1 MIPVMNWKRTLGLSF
16 VITLI
21 LWAWFSWPLPRYVAS
36 GIPTAARLEKM
47 ELQPMLPG
55 DHLQYLYYC
64 RLAQDMLTGKTPL
77 FYNLYE
83 FHTGTDRACF
93 QPDTYYFPFALL
105 YAIVAWIGGMA
116 FGWNLTGF
124 LSLWGTCLLTW
135 LLARRYTSSDWIAG
149 AAAAVAIAL
158 PFRWINLCGGSPAG
172 FAMMWIPAVWLG
184 LDLAVRENS
193 VRGGILAGLA
203 ILFARWTDQ
212 HVFFFGALAMPAW
225 CLLAL
230 ISRKDHTWNRWIT
243 WQRLGLAFLPVIIL
257 AATALLLP
265 LGFQWLARIVT
276 GHPLAAATVNQRSL
290 QEVTNY
296 SPVWQGLFLWRNL
309 GMSNVIYFGFAAG
322 IVLLA
327 GGLTLCFRA
336 GRAWKAY
343 WRSLLIL
350 ALIGLGILGIVILA
364 LGTRGPE
371 HGALFKLGRILI
383 PPYGMVRQPAKIFCL
398 LPSFLALGLAISL
411 TMLVAQLER
420 KAWRFLVPVMAG
432 LLIIAEYGLRIHPTV
447 SLLDQ
452 QQEAYAAVAND
463 IHAEATQASI
473 LVLPLWPGDSHYA
486 SLYQHYALTYRLR
499 MVNGYSPV
507 VARDY
512 VDRVF
517 FGLESVNQGWLT
529 DDQLRLLREMNVGY
543 ILLHE
548 DQFPE
553 KVSPFPVTFTLQQ
566 LLAHPRLRL
575 LKQDGAVWAF
585 KILAAPE
592 LKPAATATWDIIGS
606 ARRWEAEACLGNGK
620 IVNDPR
626 AAGKKYVT
634 LDQPSAWIGT
644 RPEKACRAPEL
655 RWLVRARGQGTLTAT
670 LITDR
675 TATQVISRGMRSP
688 EWTWLSFPIDLSG
701 SAGALR
707 PDKSTGWGTI
717 ALKLERQ
724 QGTMDIDTV
733 LLAAGRWESPA
744 IGQTLSIPAPCFFHA
759 GFINRED
766 DSVVLRQDH
775 DPGGLDFYGMKLPL
789 AKGTYRVEL
798 IFNSPAADNTLL
810 GQFNIR
816 RRADDPVKWTAV
828 TAGRPAVFEF
838 TQDDNL
844 PLYLEFRFLRR
855 ADIKIR
861 RVLFTRVE

>member
-1 MIPVMNWKRTLGLSF
+1 MSLQRTLWISF
-16 VITLI
+16 VLALI
-21 LWAWFSWPLPRYVAS
+21 LWTWFSWPLPRYVTS
-36 GIPTAARLEKM
+36 GIPTAVRLEKM

-93 QPDTYYFPFALL
+93 QPDTYYFPFALF
-105 YAIVAWIGGMA
+105 YAIAAWIGGMA

-149 AAAAVAIAL
+149 AASAVAIAL

-172 FAMMWIPAVWLG
+172 FAMMWIPVVWLG

-193 VRGGILAGLA
+193 IRGGVLAGLA

-230 ISRKDHTWNRWIT
+230 VSRKDHTWNRWIT

-265 LGFQWLARIVT
+265 LGFHWLARIVT
-276 GHPLAAATVNQRSL
+276 GHPTAAATVNQRSL

-296 SPVWQGLFLWRNL
+296 SPVWQGLFAWRNL
-309 GMSNVIYFGFAAG
+309 GMSNVIYFGFAAV
-322 IVLLA
+322 IVLIA
-327 GGLTLCFRA
+327 GGLTLFFRA
-336 GRAWKAY
+336 CRKWQNH
-343 WRSLLIL
+343 WQSLLIIT
-350 ALIGLGILGIVILA
+350 LIGLGILGIVTLA

-371 HGALFKLGRILI
+371 HGALFKLCRVLI
-383 PPYGMVRQPAKIFCL
+383 PPYGMVRQSAKIFCL
-398 LPSFLALGLAISL
+398 LPSFLALGLTIAL
-411 TMLVAQLER
+411 TALVQRERSDGGPAELADNKVWGMLI
-420 KAWRFLVPVMAG
+420 PVIAG
-432 LLIIAEYGLRIHPTV
+432 LLIITEYGLQIHPTV

-452 QQEAYAAVAND
+452 RQEAYTAVAND
-463 IHAEATQASI
+463 IHAEATRASI

-507 VARDY
+507 VTRDY

-548 DQFPE
+548 NLFPE

-575 LKQDGAVWAF
+575 LKQDGPVWAF
-585 KILAAPE
+585 KIMAAPE
-592 LKPAATATWDIIGS
+592 PKPADTATWDIIGS

-626 AAGKKYVT
+626 AAGQGYIT
-634 LDQPSAWIGT
+634 LDKPGAWIGT
-644 RPEKACRAPEL
+644 RPEKACRAPAL

-670 LITDR
+670 LATDQP
-675 TATQVISRGMRSP
+675 ATQVLARDVHSP
-688 EWTWLSFPIDLSG
+688 KWTWLSFPI
-701 SAGALR
+701 AL
-707 PDKSTGWGTI
+707 STGWGTI

-724 QGTMDIDTV
+724 QGTVDIDTV

-759 GFINRED
+759 GFINRGD
-766 DSVVLRQDH
+766 DSVVLRKDH

-789 AKGTYRVEL
+789 EKGTYRVEF

-816 RRADDPVKWTAV
+816 RRANDPVKWTAV
-828 TAGRPAVFEF
+828 TVGRPAVFKF
-838 TQDDNL
+838 TQDENL
-844 PLYLEFRFLRR
+844 PLYLEFLFLRH
-855 ADIKIR
+855 ADIAIH